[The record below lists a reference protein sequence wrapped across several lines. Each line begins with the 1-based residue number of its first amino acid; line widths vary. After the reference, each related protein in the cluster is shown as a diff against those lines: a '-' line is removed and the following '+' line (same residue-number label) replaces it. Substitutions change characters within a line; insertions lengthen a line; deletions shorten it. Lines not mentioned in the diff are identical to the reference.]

1 MPPAVVGAVLVVLPY
16 LAGGAYCRL
25 LGKGALIRRFPLL
38 VGLVPA
44 VVEKVLILAVVWRVW
59 ALGAEGT
66 PGQSLWEFL
75 AMGVPEIAWFTPAY
89 WLVGLVIS
97 PLIVQLM
104 VSPPAWPLRVQAGPS
119 IHR

>member
-1 MPPAVVGAVLVVLPY
+1 
-16 LAGGAYCRL
+16 L
-25 LGKGALIRRFPLL
+25 LGKGAGLIRRVPLL
-38 VGLVPA
+38 VGLVPTVA
-44 VVEKVLILAVVWRVW
+44 EKVLLLVIVWRVW

-75 AMGVPEIAWFTPAY
+75 ATGVPEIAWFTPAY

-104 VSPPAWPLRVQAGPS
+104 VSPPGWPLRVQTGS
-119 IHR
+119 R